1 MPATVIRMPATH
13 NYHGGG
19 NSRGQGNF
27 GSGGIEI
34 CCGCRVCSCIHLE
47 FLTSQSGLLKLFEVV
62 LGSFCQ
68 TLLVQFGM
76 SSASDIGQAFH
87 GFLTTASA
95 CVMTSTILLVCYILS
110 EKTYHLVRQSL
121 FVSKHLYFCHKH
133 KLGTFEREM

>member
-1 MPATVIRMPATH
+1 MPSTVIRMPATH
-13 NYHGGG
+13 SYRGGG
-19 NSRGQGNF
+19 GGSRGQGNF

-47 FLTSQSGLLKLFEVV
+47 FLTSQAGLLKLFEVV

-95 CVMTSTILLVCYILS
+95 CVMTSSILLVCYILS

-121 FVSKHLYFCHKH
+121 FVSNKFFFV
-133 KLGTFEREM
+133 TIT

>member
-1 MPATVIRMPATH
+1 MPSTVIRMPATS
-13 NYHGGG
+13 NYRGGG
-19 NSRGQGNF
+19 NARGQGNF

-47 FLTSQSGLLKLFEVV
+47 FLTSQAGLLKLFEVV

-121 FVSKHLYFCHKH
+121 FVSIFDIKTGESKN
-133 KLGTFEREM
+133 KNER